1 MELRSVGLKAADE
14 TCWITLLRRMNA
26 ISNDCSLNTS
36 TTTTKTARISDWGR
50 EHPTAGFVPWLQ
62 VALFLATDSAGCII
76 VTIRLPDPGYFFI
89 HHSINN
95 TPVCVRVSAQEN
107 PRTAESN
114 SRPSSRGGEKEPGHF
129 RRG

>member
-1 MELRSVGLKAADE
+1 
-14 TCWITLLRRMNA
+14 
-26 ISNDCSLNTS
+26 
-36 TTTTKTARISDWGR
+36 
-50 EHPTAGFVPWLQ
+50 
-62 VALFLATDSAGCII
+62 LFLATDSAGCII
-76 VTIRLPDPGYFFI
+76 VTIRLPDPDYFFI